1 MPAESNPVIY
11 LAWCPGARSAVRGVR
26 AGRGSPFACTRLDSR
41 GGDNRGRPQRTV
53 RGPLR
58 RVGRSRGL
66 PDGHHRK
73 WKGCRAA
80 RSNPGQRARCPG
92 RLGLRIGTRPIPATL
107 ACEVDSR
114 RGFLGRVH
122 PLHGRAVMLVE
133 AMTFAQRTGGADTA
147 RNLPAGADAAATDRL
162 GHGHHRGR
170 HSARPCTDRV
180 APWCRRHWPAC
191 RCTRP
196 TRISPFSADRR
207 GAGGIEAGRGSSSG
221 DQSETRQAMKMSV

>member
-1 MPAESNPVIY
+1 MYATPLPRRRQSWTAATHSTWSASTGGSIMRP
-11 LAWCPGARSAVRGVR
+11 PGWTSPKMERSSRRSFQPWTA
-26 AGRGSPFACTRLDSR
+26 SPMSWPP
-41 GGDNRGRPQRTV
+41 RP
-53 RGPLR
+53 
-58 RVGRSRGL
+58 
-66 PDGHHRK
+66 
-73 WKGCRAA
+73 
-80 RSNPGQRARCPG
+80 
-92 RLGLRIGTRPIPATL
+92 RIGTRPIPATL

-196 TRISPFSADRR
+196 TRISPFSAGRR